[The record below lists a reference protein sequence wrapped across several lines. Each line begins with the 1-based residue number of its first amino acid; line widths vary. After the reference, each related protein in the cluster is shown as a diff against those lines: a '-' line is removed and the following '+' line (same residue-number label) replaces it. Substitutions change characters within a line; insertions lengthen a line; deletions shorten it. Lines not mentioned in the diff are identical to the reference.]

1 MPQPTA
7 QRLTGLKVLVVEDSF
22 LIAEHV
28 CGILRRQGCEVLGPA
43 PRVAAGLALVERG
56 PPPDC
61 AVLDVN
67 LHGEL
72 CFPIAQA
79 LASRAIPF
87 IFLTGYDER
96 TIIPPDLAGARV
108 LGKPMDDAFLV
119 DAIAL
124 AVADGKPS

>member
-1 MPQPTA
+1 MPPPTA
-7 QRLTGLKVLVVEDSF
+7 KRLSGLKVLVVEDSF

-28 CGILRRQGCEVLGPA
+28 SSVLRKQGCEVLGPA
-43 PRVAAGLALVERG
+43 PRLAAGLALVERG

-72 CFPIAQA
+72 CFPIAKA
-79 LASRAIPF
+79 LARRAVPF
-87 IFLTGYDER
+87 VFLTGYDDR

-108 LGKPMDDAFLV
+108 LGKPMEDALLV
-119 DAIAL
+119 DAIAS
-124 AVADGKPS
+124 AVAHGKAS